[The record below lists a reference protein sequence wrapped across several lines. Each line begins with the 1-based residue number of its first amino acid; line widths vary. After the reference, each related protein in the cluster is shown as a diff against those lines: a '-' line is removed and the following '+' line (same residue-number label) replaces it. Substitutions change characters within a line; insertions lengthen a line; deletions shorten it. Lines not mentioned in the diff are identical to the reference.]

1 MNHDETGQPFG
12 QAEGG
17 AHEVQQA
24 FVGDA
29 AERLEQVAVEAEVG
43 AQHLGDGEGN
53 VAVGNREEDGLGEQ
67 GPEELNLFLMAG
79 RTEPAAL
86 AGEREQ
92 VVFLAV
98 VAADAGEPMLEVP
111 AVQKLVHY
119 LGDDGPQETVTGLVA
134 FLVDRL
140 EGVEMPGEALP
151 EWRCP
156 GPAGTIDLCNH
167 ALHRM
172 KGDVSNSGTPPE
184 KVGEK

>member
-1 MNHDETGQPFG
+1 MI
-12 QAEGG
+12 
-17 AHEVQQA
+17 
-24 FVGDA
+24 
-29 AERLEQVAVEAEVG
+29 AEVG
-43 AQHLGDGEGN
+43 AQHLGDGEGD
-53 VAVGNREEDGLGEQ
+53 VAVGNGKEDGLGEQ
-67 GPEELNLFLMAG
+67 GPEELDLLLVAG
-79 RTEPAAL
+79 GAEPTAL

-151 EWRCP
+151 EWRGP
-156 GPAGTIDLCNH
+156 GLPGTINLRNH
-167 ALHRM
+167 ALQRTE
-172 KGDVSNSGTPPE
+172 GGVSNSGTPLENFE
-184 KVGEK
+184 KNERTKPTPTLPDPSHSADGARKRRDRLSGE